1 MFCLVMEGPVD
12 EAGLVRKL
20 RRGNSYTTLC
30 PAPLAQNASFL
41 YAGQQIPDGAQMFCC
56 LLLDT
61 YLDDSVPVQSV
72 FKELPAGADDI
83 RWLYHQ
89 RLDGTRDA
97 HPYGIGFN
105 VIKSS
110 DRKKVTVRHDK
121 VKNWGVDGGRDMD
134 ADRVAP
140 NEDKDYTWEF

>member
-1 MFCLVMEGPVD
+1 M
-12 EAGLVRKL
+12 RKL

-30 PAPLAQNASFL
+30 PAPLAQNASFP
-41 YAGQQIPDGAQMFCC
+41 YVGQVIPDGAQMFCC

-61 YLDDSVPVQSV
+61 YLDDSGPVQSV
-72 FKELPAGADDI
+72 FRELPEGADDV

-89 RLDGTRDA
+89 QADGTRDD
-97 HPYGIGFN
+97 HPYGIGFKM
-105 VIKSS
+105 IKSS

-121 VKNWGVDGGRDMD
+121 VKNWGVGGGRCMD

-140 NEDKDYTWEF
+140 NDDKDYTWEF